1 MKQKNIRYK
10 LATLFLGS
18 FIILGLPKF
27 SRASNLVSNTNTS
40 SIMAI
45 PGLSVE
51 SIIGPEVKDSTP
63 GAVFGSVNDNVIF
76 GSTDTILF
84 DSESEVN
91 LPENVEKNIIVK
103 PLKIFT
109 EFIDD
114 HVPSTFTTQTSE
126 NENFQKDKSLI
137 IKPLKIY
144 LFEDNSFSRL
154 EKKIITLVEKLLAPY
169 ADVLI
174 SVGLNVGKELREAG
188 IGVEQK
194 WVSIAPGV
202 EALALLD
209 KSEARKAIGVNES
222 AMLVGWMAR
231 MTSVKNPSLLL
242 EVASRLPDVEFVMAG
257 GGDLFETIKSDAPR
271 NVKVIGWADAATFW
285 SAVDIAMSTS
295 DNEGMPVALIEAQ
308 MAGIPVIA
316 TNVGSNSE
324 VVQDE
329 LTGLIASKS
338 VDELVGAVNRFRS
351 LPDLIRTLGG
361 KGREWTGEEFSL
373 EKMIRSHTVLY
384 RHLNI

>member
-1 MKQKNIRYK
+1 MSTTKVLHVIARMNVGGTAHYVSELVASIPGSK
-10 LATLFLGS
+10 LATGFVQGAEVEDSSVLRLPLVRINHLGRKIS
-18 FIILGLPKF
+18 PINDYKSWRELRAIAREYQPEIIHTHTFKAGLIG
-27 SRASNLVSNTNTS
+27 RLVRGKHKH
-40 SIMAI
+40 I
-45 PGLSVE
+45 
-51 SIIGPEVKDSTP
+51 
-63 GAVFGSVNDNVIF
+63 
-76 GSTDTILF
+76 
-84 DSESEVN
+84 
-91 LPENVEKNIIVK
+91 
-103 PLKIFT
+103 
-109 EFIDD
+109 
-114 HVPSTFTTQTSE
+114 HTFHGH
-126 NENFQKDKSLI
+126 
-137 IKPLKIY
+137 